1 MGEVTQ
7 RPVYRTGGTRVDQE
21 NERAARVRRTS
32 ADSAVDA
39 TQRPYQATS
48 QRAPWWR
55 KLLLSVHI
63 IVSVGLLGTDAAVL
77 LLCIAGARG
86 AAPGTVYPAAHL
98 IGVALLVPLAVL
110 ALATGLAQGLL
121 TAWGIVRYWWV
132 TLKLTLTVAGL
143 VLALFVLVPT
153 LGTAAAAATA
163 VAGAPEVP
171 VDRLGLVKDTA
182 AASTVLIVTVLLAVY
197 KPFGRLRDHQ
207 QHTSR

>member
-1 MGEVTQ
+1 
-7 RPVYRTGGTRVDQE
+7 
-21 NERAARVRRTS
+21 
-32 ADSAVDA
+32 
-39 TQRPYQATS
+39 
-48 QRAPWWR
+48 
-55 KLLLSVHI
+55 
-63 IVSVGLLGTDAAVL
+63 
-77 LLCIAGARG
+77 
-86 AAPGTVYPAAHL
+86 
-98 IGVALLVPLAVL
+98 VPLAVL